1 MRWKGKSG
9 VIAVKDYRQ
18 VPVIEAYAP
27 LRAIGLGMTLKLDE
41 EELFKP
47 VTEELKN
54 IFLYLAGLIIAEI
67 LLLNWLV
74 RKLIKSEREART
86 AKETAGAIF

>member
-1 MRWKGKSG
+1 MGVLPISFALDGKSG

-47 VTEELKN
+47 VTEELK
-54 IFLYLAGLIIAEI
+54 IFSL
-67 LLLNWLV
+67 
-74 RKLIKSEREART
+74 SCRT
-86 AKETAGAIF
+86 DHR